1 MKKVL
6 ALVLAV
12 IMVCTMAMAVEVIT
26 IDSSKAL
33 IVSSDDNLAKITL
46 DPNKVIDFTDTYY
59 LQVPT
64 EFFALLGDDS
74 IKGDKAYYGEY
85 LTVSGLNG
93 GFNAKNLNEY
103 FIPVKVAD
111 KPLDNA
117 VDLTLG
123 AFTIKKDAKNYVSF
137 KVVDNAFVID
147 KLVKGDMEV
156 TGTALATA
164 KDGLKNVV
172 LNANYDIG
180 FAVTK
185 LYNKNENT
193 GKTELYNMTN
203 AADGWYYNNSSKA
216 TEVTLHE
223 EGNDKVTLTVGA
235 KKYFYFETVAAGTPD
250 STYELTKV
258 TDTGYVVSE
267 GTIEYKIAADNGSND
282 LYYAV
287 NKDGKVYTAG
297 LTFVKETNALG
308 AIKGY
313 WTLKTSD
320 YQYGI
325 YQGTK
330 ALNVSDLPG
339 TTTPTT
345 PGTTTNPG
353 TGANDVVGVAAALA
367 VVALVSG
374 AAISLKK

>member
-74 IKGDKAYYGEY
+74 IKGDKTYYGEY

-103 FIPVKVAD
+103 FIPVKVVD

-156 TGTALATA
+156 TGTALDTA

-250 STYELTKV
+250 STYALTKV